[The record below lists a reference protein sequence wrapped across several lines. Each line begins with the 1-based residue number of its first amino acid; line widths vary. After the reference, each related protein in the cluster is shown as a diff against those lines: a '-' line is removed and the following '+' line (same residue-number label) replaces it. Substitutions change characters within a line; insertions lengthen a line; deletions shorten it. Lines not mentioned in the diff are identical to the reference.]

1 MYGVYIM
8 WYLRPPR
15 CVWFRYN
22 VRSSLGD
29 VGEVGISYS
38 TGAVTPPWGLNRPYP
53 TLKAGEAFELRFCS
67 PTRCLNF
74 FAEHRTPMECAGL
87 TLHLLPTR
95 VQKNEFGVPDEAPTP
110 RCKRPSPTAAA
121 APASA
126 SSATSSSSTNAAATT
141 TTKSSRRRRR
151 TPDSDAA
158 ATSTTP
164 TTKAATTRRRSRPQA
179 NKKQRTAAP
188 SPSNGPTTDSIAVV
202 VINASQAQQMALRA
216 ARSRHA
222 VAAPPSASSTIA
234 STSVQAPQARWGVAG
249 SRRMYIEEE
258 DSDGDES
265 IGHALPRGVVD
276 GGFEADGEE
285 EEEDEYEDEDMGRHS
300 HRRPLRRPRRPHG
313 WAMSQQPP
321 RVAAHSSM
329 DIVNILARAAEQ
341 CFASPLKR
349 RAAKL
354 AQLGL
359 SSGGGEYASDDEVA
373 TAAHHRR
380 SITHAEVPRMRRS
393 TSTTA
398 ADDLREQ
405 WQVPRVT
412 PSKEAARASAA
423 SARRVRARL
432 AARASAGHER
442 ISDAYHRHASL
453 MDKAAAA
460 DQQQPATL
468 ATTSGV
474 ASPFANVASPP
485 TAAAAAAA
493 RVGAAPPTG
502 GVPRAAGGPVA
513 SPGAAAAAAMYPS
526 PMSHASPMMRALH
539 TKHRSQTPPHVSRAH
554 HQQVAV

>member
-15 CVWFRYN
+15 CVWCRYN

-126 SSATSSSSTNAAATT
+126 SSATSSSSSTNAAATT

-164 TTKAATTRRRSRPQA
+164 TTKKAATMRRRSRPQA
-179 NKKQRTAAP
+179 TKKQRTAAP

-276 GGFEADGEE
+276 GGFEADGE

-485 TAAAAAAA
+485 TAAAAAA

-513 SPGAAAAAAMYPS
+513 SPGAAAAAMYPS